1 VFNLDEDTDF
11 KLRNQ
16 ILLYHMS
23 DVLTDRERAK
33 LLGLPEG
40 CRIRERAKILAPE
53 KLLCGRFVWIGEGA
67 VLDAQGGLTIG
78 DYTQIGLNT
87 MIWSHTTHRQAVS
100 GETGISKKNITY
112 KPTTIGSNC
121 FIAGPSVIAP
131 GVTVGDRVIITP
143 LTFVDRD
150 IPDNTVF
157 SATKEMR
164 NLQARVQKLEEIIA
178 KLQTTEL

>member
-1 VFNLDEDTDF
+1 MT
-11 KLRNQ
+11 
-16 ILLYHMS
+16 
-23 DVLTDRERAK
+23 
-33 LLGLPEG
+33 
-40 CRIRERAKILAPE
+40 
-53 KLLCGRFVWIGEGA
+53 CGRFVWIGEGA

-87 MIWSHTTHRQAVS
+87 MIWSHTSHRQALS
-100 GETGISKKNITY
+100 GETGISSKKIRY

-121 FIAGPSVIAP
+121 FIAGPSIIAP
-131 GVTVGDRVIITP
+131 GVTVGNRVIITP